1 MGRVRR
7 HVLLACVWCAAALG
21 AQAQPFPR
29 ASVPRALQDW
39 IPWAL
44 DGAEERVCPAVGG
57 SAVCLWPGRV
67 RLEATASG
75 ARFSIEAH
83 AERALDLPLPGGAR
97 RWPLDVTLDGAPAV
111 VLGRSDL
118 PVVRLPA
125 GDHRLEGRFAW
136 ERLPDALA
144 VPAAFALLELSVEG
158 RAVALPRRDESGL
171 LLLRQADAGAGE
183 GEKVQLKVFR
193 RVADG
198 MPPWVETRV
207 VFDVSGRARELA
219 LSGALVADTAPV
231 AVSGELPAR
240 LDADGRLRVQV
251 RAGTF
256 TVTVLARV
264 KGRGD
269 KLMPPAP
276 LAPWPT
282 QEVWVFAAAER
293 LRQVEL
299 GGATPM
305 DPSRTDLPDEWRAL
319 PAFLLEPGGA
329 LAIRELRRG
338 EPEAA
343 PDRITLRR
351 TLWLDQSGR
360 GFTARDEMRGRLGR
374 TSRLDLRAPGELGRV
389 TLDGAGQLVTRAAP
403 DGAAGVEVRAAELK
417 LEADSR
423 LPGAGALP
431 AVGWDVSVQSLSA
444 ELRVPPGWRL
454 LAATGVDSAPGSWA
468 AGWDLYAFFFV
479 ILTAVAA
486 DRVLG
491 RRWGLLALAALV
503 ALHGETGAPRFV
515 WLYLVGALAL
525 AGAAPPGR
533 LRALARAALGLGLL
547 VLVLTLIPFAVTQVR
562 SGLFPQSLIPYAWDS
577 GPVARLGRAFK
588 RPESVAGIAMLDENA
603 PVSPPPAA
611 MAPQA
616 SEEALRSQGY
626 VTEARQDKAGAARR
640 EANVLSYSQEALQ
653 KAYAPDPHAVIQ
665 TGAGVPAWHW
675 DTYGLAWSGPV
686 AKEQTLRLYLL
697 SPGVNLLLALL
708 RVALAALLALRV
720 FAAVWPALAARLPW
734 LGPPP
739 PAAPEPPDAPPPAAV
754 AVLALLALFAP
765 SSAHAQ
771 DAEPPSLASQAGLVP
786 SPELLAELRAR
797 LTRAAACAPHCVT
810 TSRLHLAV
818 EGGDLRLSAEVH
830 AGALAAWP
838 VPGPAASFVP
848 RGVTLDGR
856 PAEAR
861 LVRLAD
867 GFLHLR
873 VEPGVHRVELR
884 GPLPLRDSLTL
895 QFGQPPRRVTAS
907 TPGWQVDG
915 LRDDGSADASV
926 QLSRRLAT
934 PAAAGTSGSYEP
946 WLEVT
951 RVLDIGV
958 SWSVETSVRR
968 VSPPGEP
975 IVVKVPLLKGM
986 LVTDGERQVKDGE
999 VLVTLGRTETEARW
1013 SATLEAV
1020 EGASVTLKAPEG
1032 KPWSEVWSVRCGPV
1046 WQCALEGLPPVGRFQ
1061 DGQLAP
1067 EFRPWPGESLTLTFR
1082 RPQGAPGRSVTVDAA
1097 RLSVTPGLR
1106 LEDGT
1111 LLLSVRASRPSPLT
1125 LTLPEGAEVQS
1136 LKVKD
1141 VDRPI
1146 RPDGRKLTVTLDVGA
1161 QNVSVA
1167 WRRSGG
1173 LGLVH
1178 RVAGVELSEAA
1189 VNNEVSLR
1197 LPEGRWLLLT
1207 GGPSWG
1213 PSVLFWGYLVCI
1225 VALAYVLARVP
1236 RSPLS
1241 ARAWVLL
1248 ALGLSQVPLV
1258 AAALVAG
1265 WFLALAWR
1273 QDRVLERA
1281 WRHNLVQ
1288 LALVVW
1294 TLVALGVLYAGVY
1307 QGLLLRP
1314 DMQVAGGGGTDT
1326 LLRWYQDRTSG
1337 ALPRPW
1343 VLSLPLWTYRLVMLA
1358 WSLWLALSL
1367 VRWLRWGWAS
1377 FSSGAL
1383 WQPLRRAKL

>member
-1 MGRVRR
+1 MRR
-7 HVLLACVWCAAALG
+7 SRCLVLAAGVACWPALASS
-21 AQAQPFPR
+21 QPFAR
-29 ASVPRALQDW
+29 ESVPRALRDW

-44 DGAEERVCPAVGG
+44 DGSDDTLCPAVDGG
-57 SAVCLWPGRV
+57 AVCLWPGHV
-67 RLEATASG
+67 RLDATAKG
-75 ARFSIEAH
+75 ARFALEAH
-83 AERALDLPLPGGAR
+83 AEHALDLPLPGGAR
-97 RWPLDVTLDGAPAV
+97 RWPIDVTLDGVPAV
-111 VLGRSDL
+111 VLGRDNL
-118 PVVRLPA
+118 PVVRVDA

-136 ERLPDALA
+136 ERLPDSLP
-144 VPAAFALLELSVEG
+144 VPVAFALVDLTVEG
-158 RAVALPRRDESGL
+158 RAVERPRRDESGL

-198 MPPWVETRV
+198 IPPWIETRV

-219 LSGALVADTAPV
+219 LGGALLGDSVPV

-251 RAGTF
+251 RAGSF
-256 TVTVLARV
+256 SVTVLARV
-264 KGRGD
+264 KGRGAR
-269 KLMPPAP
+269 LAVPPAE
-276 LAPWPT
+276 APWPS

-305 DPSRTDLPDEWRAL
+305 DPSRTDLPDEWRTL

-329 LAIRELRRG
+329 LEVRELRRG

-343 PDRITLRR
+343 PDQITLRR
-351 TLWLDQSGR
+351 SLWLDQSGR
-360 GFTARDEMRGRLGR
+360 GFTAHDVMQGRLGR
-374 TSRLDLRAPGELGRV
+374 TSRLDLLAPGELGRA
-389 TLDGAGQLVTRAAP
+389 TLDGAGQLVTRATP
-403 DGAAGVEVRAAELK
+403 NGAAGVEVRTAALA

-423 LPGAGALP
+423 LPRAGALP
-431 AVGWDVSVQSLSA
+431 AVGWDLNVQSLHA

-454 LAATGVDSAPGSWA
+454 LGATGVDAAPGSWA

-479 ILTAVAA
+479 VLTAVAA

-491 RRWGLLALAALV
+491 RRWGVLALIALV
-503 ALHGETGAPRFV
+503 ALHGETGAPRVV
-515 WLYLVGALAL
+515 WLYLVGVLAL
-525 AGAAPPGR
+525 LGVVPAGR
-533 LRALARAALGLGLL
+533 MRALARAALGLGWL
-547 VLVLTLIPFAVTQVR
+547 VLAFTLAPFAVTQVR
-562 SGLFPQSLIPYAWDS
+562 TGLFPQSLVPYAWDS
-577 GPVARLGRAFK
+577 GPAAALGRAFTRSGGAGIAGMDANAPAPPPQAAAPPEAEEDAVSLGYTAEQK
-588 RPESVAGIAMLDENA
+588 RPE
-603 PVSPPPAA
+603 
-611 MAPQA
+611 
-616 SEEALRSQGY
+616 
-626 VTEARQDKAGAARR
+626 ARR
-640 EANVLSYSQEALQ
+640 KAYAPSYNQQALQ

-665 TGAGVPAWHW
+665 TGAGVPAWRW
-675 DTYGLAWSGPV
+675 DAYELAWSGPV

-697 SPGVNLLLALL
+697 SPGVNLVLALL
-708 RVALAALLALRV
+708 RVLLAALLALRLV
-720 FAAVWPALAARLPW
+720 AAAWPALLSRAPW

-739 PAAPEPPDAPPPAAV
+739 AAGGQGPPAAAV
-754 AVLALLALFAP
+754 ATLVLLSLLAPAGAGAQEPQAP
-765 SSAHAQ
+765 S
-771 DAEPPSLASQAGLVP
+771 PPSQAGPVP
-786 SPELLAELRAR
+786 SPEMLGELRAR

-818 EGGDLRLSAEVH
+818 EGGDLHLSAEVH

-838 VPGPAASFVP
+838 VPGPAQSFVP
-848 RGVTLDGR
+848 RSVTLDGR

-861 LVRLAD
+861 LARLAD
-867 GFLHLR
+867 GFLYLR
-873 VEPGVHRVELR
+873 VGPGVHRLELR
-884 GPLPLRDSLTL
+884 GPLPPRDSLTL
-895 QFGQPPRRVTAS
+895 QFGQTPRRVTAA
-907 TPGWQVDG
+907 TPGWQLDG
-915 LRDDGSADASV
+915 VRDDGSADASV

-951 RVLDIGV
+951 RNFDVGV
-958 SWSVETSVRR
+958 SWSVETVVRR

-986 LVTDGERQVKDGE
+986 LVTDAEREVKDGE

-1020 EGASVTLKAPEG
+1020 EGASVTLQAPTG

-1046 WQCALEGLPPVGRFQ
+1046 WQCALEGLPPVSRFQ

-1097 RLSVTPGLR
+1097 RLSVAPGLR
-1106 LEDGT
+1106 LEDST
-1111 LLLSVRASRPSPLT
+1111 LTLSVRASRPSPLT

-1141 VDRPI
+1141 ADRPI
-1146 RPDGRKLTVTLDVGA
+1146 RPDGRRLTVALDAGA

-1167 WRRSGG
+1167 WRRTGG
-1173 LGLVH
+1173 LRLAH
-1178 RVAGVELSEAA
+1178 RVAAVELGEPA
-1189 VNNEVSLR
+1189 VNNEISLR
-1197 LPEGRWLLLT
+1197 LPEERWLLLT

-1213 PSVLFWGYLVCI
+1213 PAVLFWGYLICI
-1225 VALAYVLARVP
+1225 VALAWVLARWP
-1236 RSPLS
+1236 KSPLS
-1241 ARAWVLL
+1241 AGAWVLL
-1248 ALGLSQVPLV
+1248 ALGLSQVSLV
-1258 AAALVAG
+1258 SAALVAG

-1273 QDRVLERA
+1273 HDRVVA
-1281 WRHNLVQ
+1281 SAGRHDLMQ
-1288 LALVVW
+1288 LALAAW
-1294 TLVALGVLYAGVY
+1294 TLVVLGVLYAAVH

-1314 DMQVAGGGGTDT
+1314 DMQVAGGGSSDT
-1326 LLRWYQDRTSG
+1326 LLRWYQDRVDGT
-1337 ALPRPW
+1337 LPQPW
-1343 VLSLPLWTYRLVMLA
+1343 VLSLPLWVYRVVMLA

-1367 VRWLRWGWAS
+1367 VRWLRWAWTS

-1383 WQPLRRAKL
+1383 WRPLRRPRPASPDNAA